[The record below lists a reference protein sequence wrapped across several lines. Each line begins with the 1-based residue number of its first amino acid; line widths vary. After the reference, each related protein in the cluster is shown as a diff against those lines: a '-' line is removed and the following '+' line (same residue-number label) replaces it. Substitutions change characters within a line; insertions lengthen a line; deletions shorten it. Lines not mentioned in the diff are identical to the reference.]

1 MNEKFFDMKKDKQDR
16 IINGA
21 MKVFAVDSYCH
32 ASTDDM
38 VREAQISKGLLFH
51 YFENKIGIYRFVYE
65 YSVRFLC
72 LEIKRQIPGPAKD
85 YFGLVDQ
92 VLKAASTAAGQYP
105 YILLFLLRV
114 REETDEEA
122 KLVTAEMGSRLT
134 QLLEELKGQAD
145 KMILSQKIDPGV
157 FTRTMEYA
165 IIGEIRECYRHNVT
179 DSKFLYERLS
189 QYVQMMNNVSM
200 RSCSNP

>member
-1 MNEKFFDMKKDKQDR
+1 M
-16 IINGA
+16 
-21 MKVFAVDSYCH
+21 
-32 ASTDDM
+32 
-38 VREAQISKGLLFH
+38 
-51 YFENKIGIYRFVYE
+51 
-65 YSVRFLC
+65 
-72 LEIKRQIPGPAKD
+72 
-85 YFGLVDQ
+85 
-92 VLKAASTAAGQYP
+92 
-105 YILLFLLRV
+105 

-145 KMILSQKIDPGV
+145 KMILSQKIDPGA

-165 IIGEIRECYRHNVT
+165 IIGEIRGCYRHNVT
-179 DSKFLYERLS
+179 DSRILYERLS